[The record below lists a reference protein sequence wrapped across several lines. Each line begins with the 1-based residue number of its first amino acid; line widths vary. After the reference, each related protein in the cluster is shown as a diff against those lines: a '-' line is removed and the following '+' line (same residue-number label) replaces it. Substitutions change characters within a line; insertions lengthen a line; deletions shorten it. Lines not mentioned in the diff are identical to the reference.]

1 MELINHSGDRNG
13 QHNVAQQTEMYRNT
27 TTNASDTTVNQYKV
41 DKLTPIQ
48 AQTIYLSPARSLY
61 LDIQAMTHYSL
72 AQIAQL
78 CDIPLSTFYRL
89 AMGTTRNPLYKTF
102 DKLLRTYFIV
112 LLNHAQST
120 AELN

>member
-1 MELINHSGDRNG
+1 MELINNNSGSDGR
-13 QHNVAQQTEMYRNT
+13 HYTAQTETYHHPSHTRSET
-27 TTNASDTTVNQYKV
+27 IRGEQNQ
-41 DKLTPIQ
+41 DHHTPLQ
-48 AQTIYLSPARSLY
+48 AQDIYHSPARSLY

-112 LLNHAQST
+112 LLNHSEPA

>member
-1 MELINHSGDRNG
+1 MELTNKTCGRDG
-13 QHNVAQQTEMYRNT
+13 QNYTAQNETYHNPSNIPSEPAVSEA
-27 TTNASDTTVNQYKV
+27 NASCY
-41 DKLTPIQ
+41 TPIQ
-48 AQTIYLSPARSLY
+48 TQDIYHSPARSLY

-112 LLNHAQST
+112 LLKHSQPST
-120 AELN
+120 ELN